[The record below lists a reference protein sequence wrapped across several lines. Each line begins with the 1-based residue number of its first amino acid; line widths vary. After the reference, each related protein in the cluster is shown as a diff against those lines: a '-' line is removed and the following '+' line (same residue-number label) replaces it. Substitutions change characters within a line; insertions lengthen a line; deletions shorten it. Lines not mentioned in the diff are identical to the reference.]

1 MVNVLLCVLLKL
13 VLLQSSNYNFIFMD
27 KKVFD
32 KAVSLNS
39 KKRCVEELLGRF
51 ENQDSTGV
59 SVTVVF
65 TNDSCMKPVSDEFR
79 ECLKCLLADYEREIE
94 EL

>member
-1 MVNVLLCVLLKL
+1 
-13 VLLQSSNYNFIFMD
+13 MD

-32 KAVSLNS
+32 KAISLNS

-51 ENQDSTGV
+51 ENQDHTGEM
-59 SVTVVF
+59 VTVVF
-65 TNDSCMKPVSDEFR
+65 TNDRSMKPITDEFR
-79 ECLKCLLADYEREIE
+79 ECLRCLLADYEREIE

>member
-1 MVNVLLCVLLKL
+1 
-13 VLLQSSNYNFIFMD
+13 MD
-27 KKVFD
+27 KKVFE

-51 ENQDSTGV
+51 ESQDRTGGE
-59 SVTVVF
+59 VTVVF
-65 TNDSCMKPVSDEFR
+65 TNDKCMKPIADEFR
-79 ECLKCLLADYEREIE
+79 EGLKCLLADYEREIE

>member
-1 MVNVLLCVLLKL
+1 
-13 VLLQSSNYNFIFMD
+13 MD

-51 ENQDSTGV
+51 ENQDRTGCD
-59 SVTVVF
+59 VTVVF
-65 TNDSCMKPVSDEFR
+65 TNDRSMKPITDEFR

>member
-1 MVNVLLCVLLKL
+1 
-13 VLLQSSNYNFIFMD
+13 MD
-27 KKVFD
+27 KNVFE

-51 ENQDSTGV
+51 ESKDRTGGE
-59 SVTVVF
+59 VTAVF
-65 TNDSCMKPVSDEFR
+65 TNDSCMKPITDEFR
-79 ECLKCLLADYEREIE
+79 EVLKCLLADYEREIE

>member
-1 MVNVLLCVLLKL
+1 
-13 VLLQSSNYNFIFMD
+13 MD

-39 KKRCVEELLGRF
+39 KKRCIEELLGRF
-51 ENQDSTGV
+51 ESQDRTG
-59 SVTVVF
+59 SEVTVVF
-65 TNDSCMKPVSDEFR
+65 TNDRCMKPIVDEFR
-79 ECLKCLLADYEREIE
+79 EGLKCLLAEYEREIE

>member
-1 MVNVLLCVLLKL
+1 
-13 VLLQSSNYNFIFMD
+13 MD
-27 KKVFD
+27 RKVFE
-32 KAVSLNS
+32 KAISLNS

-51 ENQDSTGV
+51 ESQARTGCD
-59 SVTVVF
+59 VTVVF
-65 TNDSCMKPVSDEFR
+65 TNNSCMKPIVDEFC